1 MLARKL
7 DVMQFIFWLC
17 LAVILYV
24 YFGYPCLLRSGFL
37 GRRKPIHRE
46 HLFPSMSVI
55 IPAHNEEAMIRKK
68 LENLLGQDYPPERM
82 KIYVGD
88 DGSTD
93 GTPAI
98 CRSFEP
104 TGVYYFRSE
113 TRRGKSAV
121 QNELV
126 ARARGEILVFT
137 DADCLLPRNALSV
150 IAQNFASEEVAL
162 ATNCATILNPD
173 ETGIVKSEGIYW
185 KYEKWLREEESARG
199 LLAMASGSFFAMR
212 RSLWKRLDPNVGDD
226 FVLPL
231 QVAKAG
237 YRNILETRVSAG
249 TQLTQNRAESM
260 LRMKMR
266 IISKDLY
273 GLLRNPACLN
283 PFQVGKVAIGL
294 WSHKLLRWAVPYFL
308 LGLLASNIFLAGRD
322 FYGMFLAAQAA
333 FYLAAAAGLLI
344 RGLESRFP
352 ISVTSSFCVVNF
364 ASLLGT
370 LHCLTS
376 GRAGQWKTVR

>member
-1 MLARKL
+1 
-7 DVMQFIFWLC
+7 MQFVFWMC

-24 YFGYPCLLRSGFL
+24 YIGYPCLLRSGLL
-37 GRRKPIHRE
+37 GPRKPIHRK
-46 HLFPSMSVI
+46 HLFPSLSVI

-68 LENLLGQDYPPERM
+68 LENLLAQDYPAEKM
-82 KIYVGD
+82 KIFVGD

-93 GTPAI
+93 ETPAI

-104 TGVYYFRSE
+104 AGVYYFRSE
-113 TRRGKSAV
+113 TRRGKSSL

-162 ATNCATILNPD
+162 VTNCATILNPD

-185 KYEKWLREEESARG
+185 KYEKWLREQESARG

-212 RSLWKRLDPNVGDD
+212 RSFWKRLDPNVGDD
-226 FVLPL
+226 FALPL
-231 QVAKAG
+231 RVARAG

-249 TQLTQNRAESM
+249 TQLTQNKADTM

-283 PFQVGKVAIGL
+283 PFQVGRVAIGL

-308 LGLLASNIFLAGRD
+308 LGLLVSNIFLAGRD

-333 FYLAAAAGLLI
+333 FYSAAAAGLLI

-352 ISVTSSFCVVNF
+352 LSVTSSFCVVNF

-370 LHCLTS
+370 LHCLMS
-376 GRAGQWKTVR
+376 GKAGQWKTVR

>member
-1 MLARKL
+1 
-7 DVMQFIFWLC
+7 MQFVFWLC

-24 YFGYPCLLRSGFL
+24 YFGYPFLLRSGLL
-37 GRRKPIHRE
+37 GQRKPIYRE
-46 HLFPSMSVI
+46 HLFPTLSVI
-55 IPAHNEEAMIRKK
+55 IPAHNEEALIRTK
-68 LENLLGQDYPPERM
+68 LENLLAQDYPREKV
-82 KIYVGD
+82 KIFVGD

-104 TGVYYFRSE
+104 LGICFFRSGA
-113 TRRGKSAV
+113 RRGKSAL

-126 ARARGEILVFT
+126 AHARGQILVFT
-137 DADCLLPRNALSV
+137 DADCLLPLNALSV

-162 ATNCATILNPD
+162 ATNCATILNPN

-199 LLAMASGSFFAMR
+199 LLAMASGSLFAMR
-212 RSLWKRLDPNVGDD
+212 RSLWKQLDPNVGDD
-226 FVLPL
+226 FALPL
-231 QVAKAG
+231 RVARAG
-237 YRNILETRVSAG
+237 YRNVLETRISAG
-249 TQLTQNRAESM
+249 TQLTQNKADSM

-283 PFQVGKVAIGL
+283 PFQVGRLAIGL

-308 LGLLASNIFLAGRD
+308 LGLLVTNIFLAGRD
-322 FYGMFLAAQAA
+322 FYGVFLAAQAT

-352 ISVTSSFCVVNF
+352 LSVTSSFCVVNF

-376 GRAGQWKTVR
+376 GKAGQWKTVR

>member
-1 MLARKL
+1 
-7 DVMQFIFWLC
+7 MQFIFWFC
-17 LAVILYV
+17 FAVILYV
-24 YFGYPCLLRSGFL
+24 YFGYPCLLRSGLL
-37 GRRKPIHRE
+37 GWRKPIHRE
-46 HLFPSMSVI
+46 HIFPFLSVI
-55 IPAHNEEAMIRKK
+55 IPAHNEEAMIQKK
-68 LENLLGQDYPPERM
+68 LENLLAQNYPSEKM
-82 KIYVGD
+82 KIFVGD

-104 TGVYYFRSE
+104 IGVYYFRSE
-113 TRRGKSAV
+113 TRQGKSAL

-137 DADCLLPRNALSV
+137 DADCLLPLNALSV
-150 IAQNFASEEVAL
+150 IAQNFASKEVAL
-162 ATNCATILNPD
+162 VTNCATILNLD
-173 ETGIVKSEGIYW
+173 ETGIVRSEGIYW
-185 KYEKWLREEESARG
+185 KYEKWLRDEESARG
-199 LLAMASGSFFAMR
+199 LLAMASGSLFAMR

-226 FVLPL
+226 FALPL
-231 QVAKAG
+231 RVAKAG

-249 TQLTQNRAESM
+249 TQLTQNKADSM

-283 PFQVGKVAIGL
+283 PFQVGRVAIGL

-308 LGLLASNIFLAGRD
+308 LGLLVSNIFLAGRD

-333 FYLAAAAGLLI
+333 FYLAAAAGLLF

-352 ISVTSSFCVVNF
+352 VSVTSSFCVVNF

-370 LHCLTS
+370 LHCLAS
-376 GRAGQWKTVR
+376 GKAGQWKTVR